1 MLSKAKRMSNMNEK
15 QAALNRMKSTN
26 STTSRDESERTSNE
40 RLTTASGINASST
53 KHQHDDTTTRKLN
66 TKNNEEFELNDDDE
80 EDAEEEEDDDFNYYD
95 DDDDDIDI
103 GHGDDDDDDDD
114 DNDQNMHDY
123 ADHAKSNA
131 KNHSINTQTSS
142 AAINIG
148 NASYPAT
155 TSNSKTSQ
163 QQLIGGV
170 TPIQYNEKNTSLL
183 SSSMKVKRSNYDLD
197 DEFKY
202 EVLTPDKIV
211 QHMVECIKEVN
222 QILELSPTKARILLH
237 HFKWDKEKLME
248 RFYDSDQERLF
259 QEAHI
264 ISPFKPF
271 NNTKRV
277 RVCSFT
283 RLFHVRLALIA
294 FYAYFVVK

>member
-1 MLSKAKRMSNMNEK
+1 MNEK
-15 QAALNRMKSTN
+15 QPALNRMKSTN
-26 STTSRDESERTSNE
+26 STTGRDELERTSNE
-40 RLTTASGINASST
+40 RLQTASGVSASST
-53 KHQHDDTTTRKLN
+53 KHPHDDTTTRKLN
-66 TKNNEEFELNDDDE
+66 NNKNNEEFELNDDDE

-103 GHGDDDDDDDD
+103 GHGDDDDES
-114 DNDQNMHDY
+114 DQNMQEYD
-123 ADHAKSNA
+123 DHASSNA
-131 KNHSINTQTSS
+131 KNNPISTQTTS

-148 NASYPAT
+148 NASYTGA
-155 TSNSKTSQ
+155 TSNSKTAQ
-163 QQLIGGV
+163 QQAIGGV

-183 SSSMKVKRSNYDLD
+183 SSSMKVKRSNYDPD

-211 QHMVECIKEVN
+211 QHMIECIKEVN
-222 QILELSPTKARILLH
+222 QILELSSTTARILLH

-259 QEAHI
+259 KEAHI

-271 NNTKRV
+271 SNTKRV
-277 RVCSFT
+277 RVFIQFFFF
-283 RLFHVRLALIA
+283 LKV
-294 FYAYFVVK
+294 